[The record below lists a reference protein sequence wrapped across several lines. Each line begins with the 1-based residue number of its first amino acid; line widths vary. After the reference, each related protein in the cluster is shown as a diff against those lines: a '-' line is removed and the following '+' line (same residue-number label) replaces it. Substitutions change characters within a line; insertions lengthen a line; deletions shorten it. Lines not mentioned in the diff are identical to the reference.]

1 MVKNQFNLLGS
12 VFCTVACGLSGIGFS
27 ETALAATMVD
37 TEISFLVDV
46 SGSVDSSEYDLQVNG
61 YINALKS
68 RFYEYEFRGEF
79 YRLVWWKLPSR
90 GSLLDANLR

>member
-61 YINALKS
+61 YINAFKI
-68 RFYEYEFRGEF
+68 
-79 YRLVWWKLPSR
+79 
-90 GSLLDANLR
+90 